1 MNTAAIIR
9 SPQLNAVKE
18 QFENWRGNRSS
29 SREPIPQT
37 LWKSAADLCRAHGI
51 THVSRT
57 LRLSYAE
64 LKKRVSFVEP
74 VAAAPEFMELDVGCL
89 TGQWHLECDRADG
102 ARLRLS
108 GSGQLPNIENMLSAF
123 LP

>member
-9 SPQLNAVKE
+9 SPQLSAVKE
-18 QFENWRGNRSS
+18 QFENWRSNRISN
-29 SREPIPQT
+29 REPIPQP
-37 LWKSAADLCRAHGI
+37 LWQSAADLCRAHGI

-64 LKKRVSFVEP
+64 LKKRVSPAEP
-74 VAAAPEFMELDVGCL
+74 AATAPEFMELDIGCFA
-89 TGQWHLECDRADG
+89 GQWHLECDRADG

-108 GSGQLPNIENMLSAF
+108 GSVQMPHIENMLGAF
-123 LP
+123 LS